1 MNKNVKI
8 LFIILGAVIGLS
20 LIYGAHHEAMQSKK
34 YPEEIGA
41 ELNYPVDP
49 APARF
54 IGVNPVKKDA
64 EAGEEVSKMER
75 RVPKRSRIF

>member
-1 MNKNVKI
+1 M
-8 LFIILGAVIGLS
+8 GAVIGLS